1 MTGSGVT
8 RPDPSRCGEVGDPD
22 LSPALPGWVLQCWT
36 RSWRDSYGDEMA
48 DTWADCDGTRRG
60 LVRLAG
66 RGLWLRVARPRAAV
80 EDLDGDQPRA
90 FSPANPFVRGDA
102 ALVAR
107 PPMLLRTLVG
117 MATAF
122 GLLSFVLLPALTAF
136 IQITDPTLIER
147 APAFVAGRCGPWR
160 TLGRADDRSPRG
172 HGGTGRVAGATGTS
186 RDQGLGLIVGAAAV
200 VGTPLFTEVLDWLT
214 P

>member
-8 RPDPSRCGEVGDPD
+8 RPDPSRCGQVGDPD
-22 LSPALPGWVLQCWT
+22 LSPALPGWVLRCWT
-36 RSWRDSYGDEMA
+36 RSWRDSHGDEMA

-66 RGLWLRVARPRAAV
+66 QGLWLRMARPRAAV
-80 EDLDGDQPRA
+80 EHMDGDQPRA
-90 FSPANPFVRGDA
+90 FSPTNPFGRGDA

-107 PPMLLRTLVG
+107 PRMLLRTLVG

-136 IQITDPTLIER
+136 LQITDPALIDR
-147 APAFVAGRCGPWR
+147 APALSLVAAVPGELWGELMIGALVA
-160 TLGRADDRSPRG
+160 TVALGGWLVRR
-172 HGGTGRVAGATGTS
+172 GTS
-186 RDQGLGLIVGAAAV
+186 RDQGMGLIVGAAAV
-200 VGTPLFTEVLDWLT
+200 VATPLFAGVLDRLT